1 MRFFTGSRPCPGTR
15 TWFVHTRR
23 TLFWSWWSFSASR
36 WSSTT
41 SAPVGGTV
49 PDYGMAGVATVTLS
63 LYALVRSW
71 RFVRALM
78 WPTS

>member
-1 MRFFTGSRPCPGTR
+1 
-15 TWFVHTRR
+15 
-23 TLFWSWWSFSASR
+23 
-36 WSSTT
+36 
-41 SAPVGGTV
+41 V